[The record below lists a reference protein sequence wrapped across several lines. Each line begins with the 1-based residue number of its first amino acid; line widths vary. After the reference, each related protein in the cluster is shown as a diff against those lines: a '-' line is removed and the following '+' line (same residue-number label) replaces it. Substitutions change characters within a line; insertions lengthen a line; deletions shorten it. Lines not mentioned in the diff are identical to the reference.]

1 MQSKTILTAALA
13 VLTAALFAADA
24 KEAVRNGNFQES
36 APPPKNAKGIT
47 GTQWVKYWNCAG
59 AATMKDGK
67 IQLSSGVIYQFL
79 NLPRDG
85 KAYLLKGEVK
95 AAAMQGKNAG
105 QLYVRLSSCIRK
117 DPKTPF
123 SHSLQ
128 KKTDQFKLTPAVQ
141 TYKFEF
147 KIEPYEQGYLY
158 VGGGDMRL
166 ESVSI
171 MTEPVAAK

>member
-1 MQSKTILTAALA
+1 
-13 VLTAALFAADA
+13 
-24 KEAVRNGNFQES
+24 
-36 APPPKNAKGIT
+36 
-47 GTQWVKYWNCAG
+47 
-59 AATMKDGK
+59 MKDGK

-123 SHSLQ
+123 SHTLQ